1 MMKNQQLNFSF
12 QDSDE
17 PETPQQTKLYEE
29 IQENN
34 KKIFNCLI
42 PGCGKTFRF
51 KSEIKRH
58 LTIHSAERMHT
69 CAFPNCGKTFKRA
82 DALKNHARIH
92 NTVTPFICPVPECL
106 AEFSTKSTLR
116 YHLFKHTAEKIF
128 KCDYPGCDKA
138 FITYAQL
145 KQHSK
150 AFNYHQRIAE
160 LNSQKKPSSFVGDN
174 DDDDDLEIEEMTVKY
189 QKREDRSLVKSQE
202 QEKYES
208 QDCKSDTISNLG
220 DISSNNEFAA
230 KVVDWDSIYK
240 STEEKQTEFSSDP
253 SEALPLPKNPENN
266 MQETLMA
273 MVNFMMSENQ
283 DLKKKLKQAS
293 DLLKEK
299 QEAKVQSVE
308 PASIDSFFNMR
319 CDCGPETQNAS
330 EELNFDADFMKFLKY

>member
-1 MMKNQQLNFSF
+1 MMKTQQLNFSI
-12 QDSDE
+12 QESVNSVS
-17 PETPQQTKLYEE
+17 PQQGKLYEE

-69 CAFPNCGKTFKRA
+69 CTFPNCGKNFKRA

-92 NTVTPFICPVPECL
+92 NTTTPFICPVPECL
-106 AEFSTKSTLR
+106 AEFTTKSTLR

-128 KCDYPGCDKA
+128 KCDYPGCDKS

-160 LNSQKKPSSFVGDN
+160 LNSQKRLSSFA
-174 DDDDDLEIEEMTVKY
+174 DDDDDELEIEEMTVKY
-189 QKREDRSLVKSQE
+189 QKKEDMSLLQNQE
-202 QEKYES
+202 QEKYGG
-208 QDCKSDTISNLG
+208 QDSKSDTISNLG
-220 DISSNNEFAA
+220 DFSSNNNEFAS

-240 STEEKQTEFSSDP
+240 STEEKQTEFSSAP

-283 DLKKKLKQAS
+283 DLKKKLKQAA
-293 DLLKEK
+293 DLLREK
-299 QEAKVQSVE
+299 QEAKAQTTE
-308 PASIDSFFNMR
+308 PASIDSFFNTR
-319 CDCGPETQNAS
+319 CDCGPETQNVT
-330 EELNFDADFMKFLKY
+330 EEPCFDTDFMKFFKY

>member
-1 MMKNQQLNFSF
+1 MMKTQQLNFSI
-12 QDSDE
+12 QESVNSAS
-17 PETPQQTKLYEE
+17 PQQGKLYEE
-29 IQENN
+29 IQESN

-69 CAFPNCGKTFKRA
+69 CPFPNCGKNFKRA

-92 NTVTPFICPVPECL
+92 NTTTPFICPVPECL
-106 AEFSTKSTLR
+106 AEFTTKSTLR

-128 KCDYPGCDKA
+128 KCDYPGCDKS

-160 LNSQKKPSSFVGDN
+160 LNSQKRLSSFV

-189 QKREDRSLVKSQE
+189 QKKEDMSLLKNQEE
-202 QEKYES
+202 QEKYGS
-208 QDCKSDTISNLG
+208 QDSKSDTISNLG
-220 DISSNNEFAA
+220 DFSSNNEFAS

-240 STEEKQTEFSSDP
+240 SNEEKQTTDFSSAP

-299 QEAKVQSVE
+299 QEAKAQTTE

-319 CDCGPETQNAS
+319 CDCGPEAQNVAD
-330 EELNFDADFMKFLKY
+330 EPCFDADFMKFFKY

>member
-1 MMKNQQLNFSF
+1 MMKNQQLNFSL
-12 QDSDE
+12 QESAS
-17 PETPQQTKLYEE
+17 PKQSKLYEE

-58 LTIHSAERMHT
+58 LTIHSAERVHT
-69 CAFPNCGKTFKRA
+69 CTFPNCGKTFKRA

-92 NTVTPFICPVPECL
+92 NTTTPFICPVPECL
-106 AEFSTKSTLR
+106 AEFTTKSTLR

-160 LNSQKKPSSFVGDN
+160 LGSQKRLSSFV
-174 DDDDDLEIEEMTVKY
+174 DDDDDLEIQEMTVKY
-189 QKREDRSLVKSQE
+189 QKKEDMSLLKEQE
-202 QEKYES
+202 QEKYGI
-208 QDCKSDTISNLG
+208 QDSKSDTISNLG
-220 DISSNNEFAA
+220 DFSSNNDFAS

-240 STEEKQTEFSSDP
+240 SAEEKQTDFSSAP
-253 SEALPLPKNPENN
+253 TEALPLPKNPENN
-266 MQETLMA
+266 MQETLMS

-283 DLKKKLKQAS
+283 ELKKKLKQAS
-293 DLLKEK
+293 DLLREK
-299 QEAKVQSVE
+299 QEAKAQETE

-319 CDCGPETQNAS
+319 CDCGPETQNLT
-330 EELNFDADFMKFLKY
+330 EEPNFDADFMKFFKY